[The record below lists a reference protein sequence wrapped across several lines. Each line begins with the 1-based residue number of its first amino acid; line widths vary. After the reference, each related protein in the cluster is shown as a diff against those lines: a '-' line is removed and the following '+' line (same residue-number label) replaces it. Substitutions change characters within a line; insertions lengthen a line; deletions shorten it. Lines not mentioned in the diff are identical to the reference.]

1 MLYSYGIYIYIY
13 VVYIYMWYLEI
24 VFGMFFFFSVF
35 IRYIEDAILKGL
47 KGHVFSVKPMGIG
60 DFSDGFKPPNN

>member
-1 MLYSYGIYIYIY
+1 
-13 VVYIYMWYLEI
+13 MWYLEI

-47 KGHVFSVKPMGIG
+47 KGLKGHVFSVKPMGIG

>member
-1 MLYSYGIYIYIY
+1 MIDI
-13 VVYIYMWYLEI
+13 WYLEI

-47 KGHVFSVKPMGIG
+47 KGHAFSVKPMGIG